1 MIHFAP
7 LQATVTADVDEA
19 IQQRQHAARQKDLGS
34 ACEYPLLH
42 RPPGTDFGI
51 LEEELHKGRKSPAGT
66 RSHLSTILRA
76 HGIQKA
82 ARNDAPH
89 LTHHQPSDG
98 QHERQRRLVGAPPRR
113 RIRSSRTSGRFKGL
127 SQSESTYS
135 DVHSASQRCQSVCF
149 DTSEAAT
156 ATPPLYACSSAA
168 FTQSRFKLTPESL
181 SGCHVEEAFLAE
193 PAELQKDVETE
204 ASDRTITA
212 ATCQEA
218 GDPAWRNFC
227 KPCHEKHL
235 TSEDGKTVKANGNFC
250 FGCGF
255 ARSSHFNRENPI
267 KPSKKPAK
275 NFCAHCMK
283 RLSKRAVIPT
293 ETLLGSSSD
302 ESETESD
309 LHEFD
314 ADQYGEQNP
323 DHASR
328 SRTAPQQEKAEPKK
342 DATDCFVE
350 CNKYGNESDE
360 LSPSE
365 SVQKRLRKRRSA
377 RASDAVPL
385 GEVQPKSHCS
395 TTRHN
400 DDLANNVV
408 AACTGHKAPSVED
421 VPDTEAN
428 SQPEDDMPAD
438 SCRSPASDRSTS
450 LKAAPVT
457 PVQTISQAIAS
468 EDSLHPGPPL
478 DSGTGSP
485 SKRAR
490 FSERVE
496 VRTSPTFW
504 QREHPEGDNPYAQ
517 FQHEQYNDDLRDG
530 KKAVPLKDPLRD
542 PDGRT
547 AGRLY
552 VPLCSIDDH
561 SFNSWSNEGAAGWDD
576 FAARFT
582 SNSTKVSG
590 NNPLHSSALYTS
602 GGNLPR
608 DCSTSNNDQYRLT
621 GDRSNP
627 NNRQK
632 QPQGSGDF
640 SYGQGKENQPCPPS
654 PIAPTGW
661 GSLHDYFDDNHNF
674 ENHHASNWSSRRD
687 ARRTERNHGP
697 CANQNGSFRNTQD
710 PYPSWDHQ
718 ADGAHNLFGSF
729 RHPDD
734 YDSFG
739 RLGFNSS
746 YDSND
751 HGRYSGED
759 GFHHGNY
766 GSASAHQQYYQG
778 DQSTPPKRKQ
788 HGFDFGASDT
798 QENLHTRSSYNFSGH
813 TTNQDTTTR
822 NGASC
827 GIEIPFESSTAS
839 NDALQEPQLPPIGI
853 VMEIPDDMSDSDV
866 HTLLIPGCDD
876 YVPMAY

>member
-1 MIHFAP
+1 MAP
-7 LQATVTADVDEA
+7 KERPLASRAGGADPS
-19 IQQRQHAARQKDLGS
+19 R
-34 ACEYPLLH
+34 H
-42 RPPGTDFGI
+42 R
-51 LEEELHKGRKSPAGT
+51 S
-66 RSHLSTILRA
+66 
-76 HGIQKA
+76 
-82 ARNDAPH
+82 ARNDAPR
-89 LTHHQPSDG
+89 LTHHQPLDD
-98 QHERQRRLVGAPPRR
+98 QHERQRRPVGAPPRR
-113 RIRSSRTSGRFKGL
+113 RIRSSRASGRLKGL

-135 DVHSASQRCQSVCF
+135 DVYSASQRCQSVCF
-149 DTSEAAT
+149 DSSEAAT
-156 ATPPLYACSSAA
+156 ATPPMYACSSAA

-181 SGCHVEEAFLAE
+181 SGCH
-193 PAELQKDVETE
+193 
-204 ASDRTITA
+204 ASEIAVHIDDNTDGFYCLGCGIRRSDEQHKIRKFR
-212 ATCQEA
+212 A

-235 TSEDGKTVKANGNFC
+235 SSSDGKTVKAYGNFC

-255 ARSSHFNRENPI
+255 ARSSHFNKENPI
-267 KPSKKPAK
+267 KPSKKPTK

-283 RLSKRAVIPT
+283 CLSKRAVIPT
-293 ETLLGSSSD
+293 ETLLGSSSA
-302 ESETESD
+302 ESDTESD

-314 ADQYGEQNP
+314 ADQHGDQHT

-328 SRTAPQQEKAEPKK
+328 FRTAPQQEKAVPKK

-350 CNKYGNESDE
+350 CDEYGNESDE

-385 GEVQPKSHCS
+385 GEVQPKSQCS

-400 DDLANNVV
+400 DDLASNVV
-408 AACTGHKAPSVED
+408 AASTGHMAPSVED

-428 SQPEDDMPAD
+428 LRPKDDMPAD
-438 SCRSPASDRSTS
+438 SCSSSASNHSTS
-450 LKAAPVT
+450 LKAAPAT
-457 PVQTISQAIAS
+457 PVQTISHAIAS
-468 EDSLHPGPPL
+468 DGFLNPGPPL

-517 FQHEQYNDDLRDG
+517 FQYEQYIDDLRDG
-530 KKAVPLKDPLRD
+530 KKAIPLKDPLRD

-590 NNPLHSSALYTS
+590 NNPLHSSTLYAS

-608 DCSTSNNDQYRLT
+608 DCSTSNGDQHRFT

-632 QPQGSGDF
+632 QPQGSDDF
-640 SYGQGKENQPCPPS
+640 CYGQGKENQPCPPS

-661 GSLHDYFDDNHNF
+661 GSLHGYFDDNHNF
-674 ENHHASNWSSRRD
+674 ENHHASDWSSRRD

-697 CANQNGSFRNTQD
+697 CANQNGSFRNTQE
-710 PYPSWDHQ
+710 PYRNCDYQ
-718 ADGAHNLFGSF
+718 ADGAQNHFDSF
-729 RHPDD
+729 SGYPDD
-734 YDSFG
+734 YDSFE
-739 RLGFNSS
+739 RLGFDSS

-778 DQSTPPKRKQ
+778 HQSTPPKEKQ

-798 QENLHTRSSYNFSGH
+798 YEKLHTRSSYNFSGH
-813 TTNQDTTTR
+813 TTNQDTATR

-827 GIEIPFESSTAS
+827 SAEIPFESSTAS
-839 NDALQEPQLPPIGI
+839 NDALQEPKLPPIGI